1 MLKKLSPIE
10 ILCINYLSGTFGI
23 ISALNSWYI
32 VTSVLW
38 TIFFIS
44 FLAIEVRKDI
54 K

>member
-1 MLKKLSPIE
+1 MLKNLSPIE
-10 ILCINYLSGTFGI
+10 ILLINFISGSFGI